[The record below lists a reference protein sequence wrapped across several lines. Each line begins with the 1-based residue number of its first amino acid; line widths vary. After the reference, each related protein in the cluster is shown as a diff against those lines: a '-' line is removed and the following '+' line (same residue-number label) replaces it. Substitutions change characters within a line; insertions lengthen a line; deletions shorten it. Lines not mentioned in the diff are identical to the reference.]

1 MEKFEPIP
9 ESKEESNVREEHL
22 EIQRGVLSR
31 RKFLKATGL
40 GIAGM
45 LGGVLL
51 PSIYEGSR
59 NMLEKKEIEK
69 LIADLEMELS
79 EKYGIFVRAWKRAKD
94 DPGDRPTGIIRESLK
109 ERSPLRAYNSLLNL
123 KEGLEHYPPNLIRSR
138 VSGIEI
144 VYSVKSAYA
153 NEVGTQEAVTS
164 FGGNITIRAGHQSFM
179 SYKAAFGE
187 VLDKNVFHHEI
198 AHVLTDR
205 ITKED
210 WIKLHPSAQ
219 YVGKEWVKL
228 EKRPEGFA
236 IKYGAKSWDED
247 IATIAE
253 LLFSNKREVD
263 ELTKGDDIL
272 NTKIEFVKNYYEKL
286 ANGKIKFN

>member
-109 ERSPLRAYNSLLNL
+109 ERSPLRA
-123 KEGLEHYPPNLIRSR
+123 
-138 VSGIEI
+138 
-144 VYSVKSAYA
+144 
-153 NEVGTQEAVTS
+153 
-164 FGGNITIRAGHQSFM
+164 
-179 SYKAAFGE
+179 
-187 VLDKNVFHHEI
+187 
-198 AHVLTDR
+198 
-205 ITKED
+205 
-210 WIKLHPSAQ
+210 
-219 YVGKEWVKL
+219 
-228 EKRPEGFA
+228 
-236 IKYGAKSWDED
+236 
-247 IATIAE
+247 
-253 LLFSNKREVD
+253 
-263 ELTKGDDIL
+263 
-272 NTKIEFVKNYYEKL
+272 
-286 ANGKIKFN
+286 